1 MEEEN
6 YRQFLLSNLR
16 QHKLHIL
23 NESNNLIGKQN
34 YDYSDYKEIG
44 QRRFSSTNPIW
55 KMEANQTPQLISAS
69 FSLAGDS
76 KFVSQRK
83 ANDPVERYKES
94 QSRRLKKLKEH
105 IETDRESHNKSQ
117 TRELWSEVKVE
128 KEIMLLR
135 RAR

>member
-94 QSRRLKKLKEH
+94 QSRRL
-105 IETDRESHNKSQ
+105 
-117 TRELWSEVKVE
+117 
-128 KEIMLLR
+128 
-135 RAR
+135 